1 MAIFW
6 AISGWITASADFLSF
21 LWSAE
26 QYLQTQLYTEYTSG
40 LLHRVIFYAALHFLI
55 PACIYFDTLFTS
67 FTVLE
72 HRNLCEDK
80 VQYSP
85 FLDKMDAMAVLVLVN
100 RNGTNFDAEDVNC
113 QSKPVVRS
121 YLSFWV
127 CYKLRAW
134 TVAYHYCSWACIPK
148 LTEIT
153 PVHPEL

>member
-1 MAIFW
+1 MLPELYLSGLLPLLIFCP
-6 AISGWITASADFLSF
+6 SCEVLSSIYR
-21 LWSAE
+21 LKS
-26 QYLQTQLYTEYTSG
+26 YTEYTSG

-85 FLDKMDAMAVLVLVN
+85 FLKKMNAMAVLVLVN
-100 RNGTNFDAEDVNC
+100 RNGTNFDAEYVNC
-113 QSKPVVRS
+113 RSNPVVRS

-127 CYKLRAW
+127 RYKLCAW
-134 TVAYHYCSWACIPK
+134 TIAYHYSS
-148 LTEIT
+148 
-153 PVHPEL
+153 